1 MNHKLLFPLA
11 ILALAPLSK
20 AAPDQEQ
27 VRESAAKAVRLMQ
40 SSMADFTP
48 KAPCASCHHNIF
60 PTWVLKD
67 IQRRGVPVNEQQRKE
82 VAIRSFSYLKDVD
95 RAIQGT
101 FYVDPVMENAENLA
115 FGKEMGIEPSV
126 TTALHTRR
134 MASLQKADGRFAT
147 FDGRPPQS
155 YSSFMITALAVRT
168 MNQYLPASMAE
179 EKDARIERARAWL
192 ATAPVVSTEDSS
204 YRVMGLVWASASRAE
219 IGAAADDLLSRQN
232 ADGGWAQTSSRK
244 SDAYATGEAMYA
256 LKLAGASRQAYN
268 RGVQFL
274 LDTQL
279 QDGSWLVETRLH
291 EVAQISPP
299 KMETGFPH
307 GPSQITSM
315 FGTTW
320 AVYALSLALPE
331 QPHAELQLAEVHATA
346 EPWVEIAA
354 FGTLEQLS
362 GVDTAAHTK
371 LGSTPLM
378 VAANDVSKTVALL
391 ARGADIAAKA
401 KSGHTAL
408 SVSATYGG
416 AAPVM
421 RQLVAAGASAKP
433 EKGVEYNS
441 NPLVFVDFADDAEAA
456 AILLDAGASMHQ
468 PMMLQGLVQMT
479 PLTGAV
485 QMNATAVLKE
495 YLKRGADPNTVE
507 EVPLL
512 SRAVIANRPEA
523 AKILIEA
530 GADPDAVD
538 RYGWTPLQ
546 HVQGVEH
553 DVDQMSALIR
563 EASEARRT
571 KVSGG
576 GAAQ

>member
-1 MNHKLLFPLA
+1 MKHKLLFPLA

-20 AAPDQEQ
+20 AAPDQES

-60 PTWVLKD
+60 PVWVLKE
-67 IQRRGVPVNEQQRKE
+67 IQKYGVPVDEQQRKE
-82 VAIRSFSYLKDVD
+82 VAVRSFSYLKDAD

-115 FGKEMGIEPSV
+115 FGSEMGIQPSV

-147 FDGRPPQS
+147 FDARPPQS

-168 MNQYLPASMAE
+168 MNQYLPASLAE
-179 EKDARIERARAWL
+179 EKDARVEKARKWL
-192 ATAPVVSTEDSS
+192 ASAPVASTEDSS
-204 YRVMGLVWASASRAE
+204 YRVMGLVWAGASRPE
-219 IGAAADDLLSRQN
+219 IENAASELLSRQN
-232 ADGGWAQTSSRK
+232 ADGGWSQTPARK

-256 LKLAGASRQAYN
+256 LKLAAASAASYD
-268 RGVQFL
+268 RGVRFL

-307 GPSQITSM
+307 GASQITSM

-331 QPHAELQLAEVHATA
+331 QAVAAPKFPEVHAAA
-346 EPWVEIAA
+346 ESWVEIAA
-354 FGTLEQLS
+354 FGTLAQLN
-362 GVDTAAHTK
+362 GVDPAAHTK

-378 VAANDVSKTVALL
+378 VVTNDVSKTVSLL
-391 ARGADIAAKA
+391 ARGADVAAKA

-408 SVSATYGG
+408 SVSATYG
-416 AAPVM
+416 AAASVM

-468 PMMLQGLVQMT
+468 PMMLQGLVRMT

-495 YLKRGADPNTVE
+495 YLNRGADPNTVE
-507 EVPLL
+507 EVSLL
-512 SRAVIANRPEA
+512 SRAVIANRPEV
-523 AKILIEA
+523 AKMLIEA
-530 GADPDAVD
+530 GADPDVVD

-563 EASEARRT
+563 GASEAKAIKT
-571 KVSGG
+571 SGG